1 MSEQNRVSPDSIR
14 NLAAQTTESRRGRI
28 AFLRVASRVF
38 LGDAGLCVVLPVPCL
53 LLPRSLGTRAVS
65 STRRGRASLC
75 VFTCVVAGA
84 FSPVLPRALLAIRAP

>member
-14 NLAAQTTESRRGRI
+14 NLAAQTAESRRGRI

-65 STRRGRASLC
+65 CRGRASLC